1 LIGKIAL
8 LLLLLA
14 PISLA
19 PIYAATPNDSIHF
32 DDSDDVNFILK
43 GTKTITNQ
51 ENPSYQLNGVGD
63 YMILESNLPENL
75 NDFSISVWV
84 KPDFKIG
91 APATLSIVSET
102 KAFDLSINNNKV
114 DKNVAMFSVYDGII
128 WHQVQSKSAISESW
142 THLSVTY
149 SDNQIKIFVNGIQEN
164 SQTIDSDY
172 SLTYQHGTS
181 IQNSNDYILS
191 KSNVIIGAYNLSLRF
206 DGMINYFS
214 GQIDDVILYNTILL
228 QDQISTLYQN
238 DRVSYKPIIQNTEQ
252 PVSNIIGVANI
263 YGFVTDPNHPND
275 QRIEAVSSEGYKIK
289 KSSSGNNRS
298 IISETFSDSS
308 NVSVTNE
315 ITKPDNQTEIL
326 DEEKQSVTEIL
337 DEEKQSVTEILDE
350 EKQSVTKI
358 STSNVDSGNQV
369 QICHFPITLFTS
381 FADHH
386 LSHGD
391 TLGACGS

>member
-1 LIGKIAL
+1 MIGKIAL
-8 LLLLLA
+8 FLLLLV

-19 PIYAATPNDSIHF
+19 PIYAATPNHSIHF
-32 DDSDDVNFILK
+32 DDSDDENFILK
-43 GTKTITNQ
+43 GTNTITNQ
-51 ENPSYQLNGVGD
+51 ENPSYQLNGFGD
-63 YMILESNLPENL
+63 YMILESNLPEKL
-75 NDFSISVWV
+75 NEFSISVWV

-91 APATLSIVSET
+91 APATLSIVSESN
-102 KAFDLSINNNKV
+102 AFDLSINNNKV
-114 DKNVAMFSVYDGII
+114 DKNVAVFSVNDGIK

-164 SQTIDSDY
+164 SQTIDGDY
-172 SLTYQHGTS
+172 SLTHQYGTS
-181 IQNSNDYILS
+181 TQNSYDYILS
-191 KSNVIIGAYNLSLRF
+191 KSNIIVGAFNPSLRF
-206 DGMINYFS
+206 DSMINYFS

-238 DRVSYKPIIQNTEQ
+238 DRVSYKPIIQNIEQ

-263 YGFVTDPNHPND
+263 YGFVTDPNNPND
-275 QRIEAVSSEGYKIK
+275 QSIEELSFVGYKIS
-289 KSSSGNNRS
+289 KSSSGIYPA

-308 NVSVTNE
+308 NVSLTNE
-315 ITKPDNQTEIL
+315 ITNTDNQTEIL

-337 DEEKQSVTEILDE
+337 DEEKQSVTE
-350 EKQSVTKI
+350 V

-381 FADHH
+381 LVDHH

-391 TLGACGS
+391 VLGECVR